1 MAFPYEEF
9 DLSGV
14 KTYPLKSRAGKARTE
29 DFGRPHEVGAAVGS
43 FVDALPN
50 ILAGADFKAVVR
62 AIVDAKR
69 RGRGIVWGLGAHV
82 IKTGLGPVL
91 VDLMDR
97 GFVSA
102 IAANGAAVIHDFEVA
117 LVGAT
122 SEDVDEALGPGRFGM
137 ADETGRLLNGAI
149 VEGVTAGLGI
159 GQAVGRFLSAKQPPF
174 ARASVLAA
182 AARLDVPVTVHV
194 AIGTDI
200 IHMHPTASGAAIG
213 EGSLRDFRY
222 FVSNVARLEH
232 GVYLNCGSAV
242 VLPEVFLKAVALARN
257 RGNALADLTTVNLD
271 FLRMYRP
278 HTNVVMRP
286 TAGSGRGY
294 SLIGHHEIMIPL
306 LAAAVIEMDR
316 RAGPIVLTSKVPPE

>member
-1 MAFPYEEF
+1 MPFPYEEF

-14 KTYPLKSRAGKARTE
+14 TTYPAEVARRARRGRRTSAART
-29 DFGRPHEVGAAVGS
+29 RRAPASAS
-43 FVDALPN
+43 FVDSLPN
-50 ILAGADFKAVVR
+50 ILAAADFKAVVR

-69 RGRGIVWGLGAHV
+69 SGGGVVWGLGAHV
-82 IKTGLGPVL
+82 IKTGLGPIVI
-91 VDLMDR
+91 DLMER

-102 IAANGAAVIHDFEVA
+102 IATNGAAVIHDFEIA

-149 VEGVTAGLGI
+149 TDGVGAGLGF
-159 GQAVGRFLSAKQPPF
+159 GQSVARFLAAKQPQH

-200 IHMHPTASGAAIG
+200 IHMHPAASGAAIG

-222 FVSNVARLEH
+222 FVSNVARLER
-232 GVYLNCGSAV
+232 GVFLNCGSAV

-257 RGNALADLTTVNLD
+257 RGVAFAGLTTVNLD
-271 FLRMYRP
+271 FLRGVPAADQRRGAADGGQRARVFARRP
-278 HTNVVMRP
+278 SRDHDSA
-286 TAGSGRGY
+286 AGGGR
-294 SLIGHHEIMIPL
+294 
-306 LAAAVIEMDR
+306 D
-316 RAGPIVLTSKVPPE
+316 